1 MRPKLYTDEGSM
13 TEGQLTPADLQEY
26 ITRRK
31 IQARLIPDMGHTPTV
46 PAAAAAL
53 GVEPDQIVKSLLFL
67 LEIDRADRL
76 PPQPLLVLSHGERRI
91 DKRVLAE
98 QFGLSN
104 KRVTLAPAAVV
115 LATLGYPAGG
125 VPPFGHRTAVAA
137 VIDASILDLRTRDNG
152 RIFAGGGDDYTM
164 LELTVEELLRAL
176 PEARTVQFK
185 VKGS

>member
-1 MRPKLYTDEGSM
+1 M
-13 TEGQLTPADLQEY
+13 TEPQLTPADLQAY
-26 ITRRK
+26 ITRRQ

-53 GVEPDQIVKSLLFL
+53 GVAPDQIVKSLLFL
-67 LEIDRADRL
+67 LETDRTAGL

-98 QFGLSN
+98 QFGVSN
-104 KRVTLAPAAVV
+104 KRVTLAPADVV

-137 VIDASILDLRTRDNG
+137 IIDASILDLAAHDGG

-164 LELTVEELLRAL
+164 LELTVGELVRAL
-176 PEARTVQFK
+176 PEAQQIKFNV
-185 VKGS
+185 

>member
-1 MRPKLYTDEGSM
+1 M
-13 TEGQLTPADLQEY
+13 TAPQLTPADLQAY
-26 ITRRK
+26 IARQH

-53 GVEPDQIVKSLLFL
+53 GVEPEQIVKSLLFL
-67 LEIDRADRL
+67 LETDRAAGL

-98 QFGLSN
+98 HFGLSN

-125 VPPFGHRTAVAA
+125 VPPFGHHTAVAA
-137 VIDASILDLRTRDNG
+137 VIDASILDLRSRDNG

-164 LELTVEELLRAL
+164 LELTVEELLAAL
-176 PEARTVQFK
+176 PEAQTLSFEP
-185 VKGS
+185 